1 MRKFYTMDET
11 GMQNTHITNRLK
23 QFSKEVLFNSCT
35 KADMPIQYGI
45 VNMFNA
51 VTYFDESIK
60 VNDKLSVSSKDNKEA
75 VTV

>member
-1 MRKFYTMDET
+1 LSNEQIK
-11 GMQNTHITNRLK
+11 K
-23 QFSKEVLFNSCT
+23 VLFNSCT
-35 KADMPIQYGI
+35 KADMPIQHGI
-45 VNMFNA
+45 INMYEA